1 MQPVKFS
8 FAVAA
13 AGTTFDLPIHE
24 DGEFS
29 FLTLKTSD
37 YTNAV
42 TTKLQILDKDGDVI
56 WDMTVNSLNNTAAIT
71 ALAKNTLASYQL
83 QFPVPV
89 HRGYTLRA
97 VLSGVAGGTGGTVKS
112 VLYIKNSSRV

>member
-8 FAVAA
+8 IAIAA
-13 AGTTFDLPIHE
+13 AGTDFDMPIHE
-24 DGEFS
+24 TGEFS
-29 FLTLKTSD
+29 YFTLKTPNM
-37 YTNAV
+37 TNAV

-56 WDMTVNSLNNTAAIT
+56 WDMVTNSLNNGAAII
-71 ALAKNTLASYQL
+71 AQAENTLTNYQL

-97 VLSGVAGGTGGTVKS
+97 VLSGVAGAGGGTAKA
-112 VLYIKNSSRV
+112 VLYIKNSRV